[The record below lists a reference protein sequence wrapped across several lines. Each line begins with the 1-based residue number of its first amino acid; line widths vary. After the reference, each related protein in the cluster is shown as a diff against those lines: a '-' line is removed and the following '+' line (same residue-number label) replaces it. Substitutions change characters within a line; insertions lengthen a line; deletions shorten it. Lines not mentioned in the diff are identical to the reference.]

1 MIVRNIAFV
10 GEQCSGKTTAS
21 EILCRLGSFWKRN
34 VKFIEPIYKINNL
47 LGVQKNRVFM
57 QELGELIRREFGEDY
72 FILEFKKQHRGV
84 SGLVCDDV
92 RKIIEFETVK
102 ELGFVTVFID
112 AEEEIRRNRAKSLGL
127 EFNPN
132 HPAEKEIRFL
142 RDKCDYII
150 LNNEDNIDSF
160 TRKILRIVTLYDF
173 PVVGRI

>member
-1 MIVRNIAFV
+1 MRNIAFV

-21 EILCRLGSFWKRN
+21 EILCRLGSFWKKN
-34 VKFIEPIYKINNL
+34 VKFIEPIYKINDL

-57 QELGELIRREFGEDY
+57 QELGELIRRQFGEDY
-72 FILEFKKQHRGV
+72 FIEEFKKYRGV
-84 SGLVCDDV
+84 DGLVCDDV

-127 EFNPN
+127 EFNPV

-150 LNNEDNIDSF
+150 LNNEDDIDSF
-160 TRKILRIVTLYDF
+160 TRKILRIVTLYDL
-173 PVVGRI
+173 PVAGI